1 MALISC
7 PKCGKQISDKAVKCP
22 HCGVDLTEP
31 FGEYD
36 DSFFELVEN
45 VLDALEWDYDV
56 DHEKKCFVSQN
67 LPSYSSIGSIRISVS
82 VIPESG
88 IGDDASNH
96 MYIWGCYESFNYKG
110 PNACTIYELIGRLN
124 ADYITP
130 PLLFNEESGFISCTY
145 ISLMGSKSMTSDY
158 IKLAL
163 ICVMKRL
170 QDSGDAIMLVA
181 HGIATPEQAANS
193 AQNDE

>member
-67 LPSYSSIGSIRISVS
+67 LPSYSSICLETVYSYDSRVRLSSEVATLDGEAAVQ
-82 VIPESG
+82 
-88 IGDDASNH
+88 
-96 MYIWGCYESFNYKG
+96 
-110 PNACTIYELIGRLN
+110 IGRLPKVIIQ
-124 ADYITP
+124 A
-130 PLLFNEESGFISCTY
+130 EEG
-145 ISLMGSKSMTSDY
+145 K
-158 IKLAL
+158 
-163 ICVMKRL
+163 
-170 QDSGDAIMLVA
+170 
-181 HGIATPEQAANS
+181 
-193 AQNDE
+193 